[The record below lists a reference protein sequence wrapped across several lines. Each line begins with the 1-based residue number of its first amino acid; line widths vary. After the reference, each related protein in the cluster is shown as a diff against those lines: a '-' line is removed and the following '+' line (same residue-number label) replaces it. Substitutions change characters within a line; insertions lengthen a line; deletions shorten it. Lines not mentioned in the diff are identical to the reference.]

1 MFVVSAV
8 GLIVGA
14 AVSERQSLATHLL
27 EQTTYLNSLI
37 QNSPLGI
44 MVLNPNGTVE
54 LANDAFKKLFLY
66 EETDLAA
73 RSIHSIFPAAE
84 NQNTAELPEIILS
97 DKTIQKSIRRRRKD
111 GKLLDLELHTVPVIT
126 NGNAQGAYTIYQDVS
141 DQVEAFTRQRENAE
155 SRNRLIKELE
165 IRSQQMA
172 LLNEMSNLLE
182 CCATTDEA
190 GAVVIQSVQRFFP
203 DAISGTLYVF
213 KSSRNLVETAAKWG
227 KTSPSEALFPPES
240 CWGLRR
246 GQAHWNDDSS
256 EGVRCSHLTESK
268 FAESVCVP
276 LVGQRETLGILF
288 LEFGV
293 ASSPGLSPLPVT
305 QDDLRVARQTLAAT
319 VASQIALS
327 LANLRLRETLR
338 DQSIRDPLTSLFNR
352 RFMQESLDRE
362 IHRAQRRHQSLSV
375 MILDLDHFKRFND
388 AFGHDAGDFV
398 LRSLADVFRKFFRAE
413 DVVCR
418 QGGEEF
424 VFILPEASS
433 QEALERANALR
444 DEVGKLGLKY
454 DNKLLGAVT
463 LSLGVATYP
472 EHSLETE
479 ELLKIAD
486 QCLYQSKAKGRD
498 MVTVASAQAITAHA

>member
-1 MFVVSAV
+1 
-8 GLIVGA
+8 
-14 AVSERQSLATHLL
+14 
-27 EQTTYLNSLI
+27 
-37 QNSPLGI
+37 
-44 MVLNPNGTVE
+44 
-54 LANDAFKKLFLY
+54 
-66 EETDLAA
+66 
-73 RSIHSIFPAAE
+73 
-84 NQNTAELPEIILS
+84 
-97 DKTIQKSIRRRRKD
+97 
-111 GKLLDLELHTVPVIT
+111 
-126 NGNAQGAYTIYQDVS
+126 
-141 DQVEAFTRQRENAE
+141 
-155 SRNRLIKELE
+155 
-165 IRSQQMA
+165 
-172 LLNEMSNLLE
+172 
-182 CCATTDEA
+182 
-190 GAVVIQSVQRFFP
+190 
-203 DAISGTLYVF
+203 
-213 KSSRNLVETAAKWG
+213 
-227 KTSPSEALFPPES
+227 
-240 CWGLRR
+240 
-246 GQAHWNDDSS
+246 
-256 EGVRCSHLTESK
+256 
-268 FAESVCVP
+268 
-276 LVGQRETLGILF
+276 VGQRETLGILF